1 MPRPN
6 LVPAAALSAAA
17 LCVAPGAHA
26 DLTVST
32 AATKNVTCSGGVCTT
47 TAASANLSASDLM
60 SMLAGSSVTLRP
72 GSLSQNIVVEASVF
86 WSSAHALTFDSYKS
100 IAIDM
105 PIQVTGNGGL
115 TMTTDDGGTGG
126 AISYDPKANISF
138 MSLSSSLVI
147 NNTPFTLENSI
158 AGLASALAA
167 NSFKN
172 YALAKA
178 YDAKQD
184 GTYTKSPIP
193 TAVVG
198 TVDGLNNPV
207 SNLTIDAPS
216 SVIDVGLFAE
226 DDGTVRNFNLTNVNV
241 KSAGNGNDAVGGLV
255 AVIADEAFA
264 INDSVGGTVSAP
276 QVWGSVGGLIGSNEG
291 TVDHC
296 RSAAKVTGVDAG
308 GLVGFNDNV
317 ITNSTASGAAKVKL
331 YLTHYAV
338 GGGLLG
344 VNQGTVSLS
353 SASAS
358 VQGHGHDATVGGL
371 VGVNNGSEVNTSF
384 ATGKV
389 KASGGTVNV
398 GGLVGNNNGGD
409 ITQSYATG
417 PTNGSVEDST
427 VGGLVGDS
435 FGTISQT
442 YSTGVVTATKEATGG
457 GLIGIDAT
465 EGQGGT
471 LVSNYW
477 DMTTSGIDNSSQG
490 AGEPKNDKGITGLS
504 DSALKSGLPSGFDKS
519 VWARSAKINGGWPY
533 LVDNPPSK

>member
-1 MPRPN
+1 MPRLN
-6 LVPAAALSAAA
+6 LVPAAALSAAV
-17 LCVAPGAHA
+17 LCAASGARA

-32 AATKNVTCSGGVCTT
+32 AATKNVTCSSGVCTT

-60 SMLAGSSVTLRP
+60 SMLASSNVTLKP
-72 GSLSQNIVVEASVF
+72 GSLSQNIVISASVF
-86 WSSAHALTFDSYKS
+86 WSSTRLLILDSYKS

-105 PIQVTGNGGL
+105 PIQLTGNGGL
-115 TMTTDDGGTGG
+115 IMTTNDGGTGG
-126 AISYDPKANISF
+126 TISYDTKANISF
-138 MSLSSSLVI
+138 MSLTSSLVI
-147 NNTPFTLENSI
+147 NNTAFTLENSI

-172 YALAKA
+172 YALANP

-193 TAVVG
+193 TAVIS

-216 SVIDVGLFAE
+216 SVTSVGLFAE
-226 DDGTVRNFNLTNVNV
+226 DDGTIQNFNLTSVNV
-241 KSAGNGNDAVGGLV
+241 KSAGNGNDKVGGLAAIV
-255 AVIADEAFA
+255 DDEAFA
-264 INDSVGGTVSAP
+264 IGDSVSGTVSAP
-276 QVWGSVGGLIGSNEG
+276 QVWGSVGGLIGDNEG

-296 RSAAKVTGVDAG
+296 LSAAKVTGVDAG
-308 GLVGFNDNV
+308 GLVGFNDNL
-317 ITNSTASGAAKVKL
+317 ITSSTASGAVKVKL
-331 YLTHYAV
+331 YLTHQGV

-344 VNQGTVSLS
+344 VNQGTVTLS

-417 PTNGSVEDST
+417 PASGSVEDSN
-427 VGGLVGDS
+427 VGGLVGGS
-435 FGTISQT
+435 SGTISQS
-442 YSTGVVTATKEATGG
+442 YSTGVVTATKQATGG
-457 GLIGIDAT
+457 GLIGTDST

-471 LVSNYW
+471 LVSDYW
-477 DMTTSGIDNSSQG
+477 DMTTSGIDNPSQG
-490 AGEPKNDKGITGLS
+490 AGEPKNDKGITGLT

-519 VWARSAKINGGWPY
+519 VWAESSKINGGLPY
-533 LVDNPPSK
+533 LVGNPPQK